1 MIRISK
7 ILLIA
12 TLVFTAC
19 STKDDGQD
27 TAGTD
32 GGGDTNSFDRGAMLE
47 NWADNIIVP
56 AFSNFK
62 SSTQQLEDLTVA
74 FTADPTEEN
83 LIALKSQFESSYIDF
98 QTVAM
103 FDLGKAEELSYRRF
117 LNTYPLAASE
127 VENKI
132 ESGSYNLELPS
143 SFKEQGFP
151 ALDYLLNGIGN
162 ANAEIV
168 AKYSSE
174 NYRNYLLDVSKRINS
189 LTAEVN
195 ASWQGDYRDTFVSNI
210 SSSST
215 GSVDKFTNKYIMY
228 YETFLR
234 SGKIGYPAG
243 AFTGNP
249 SPINVEAYYS
259 SDLSKK
265 LYVQSLKTTQ
275 DFFNGKYFNTS
286 QTGKSYKQYLE
297 FLERGDLA
305 NDIISQ
311 FNTINSQAANLDD
324 SFKSQVETNNT
335 LMLVAFD
342 ELQKEV
348 VLLKLDMVQALSIS
362 INYVDSD
369 GD

>member
-1 MIRISK
+1 MKKFSRI
-7 ILLIA
+7 LIFA
-12 TLVFTAC
+12 SLIFTAC
-19 STKDDGQD
+19 SSEDEGSGNNEVNT
-27 TAGTD
+27 
-32 GGGDTNSFDRGAMLE
+32 FDRGAMLE

-56 AFSNFK
+56 SFDNFK
-62 SSTQQLEDLTVA
+62 SSTQQLEDLTIA
-74 FTADPTEEN
+74 FTSNPSEEN
-83 LIALKSQFESSYIDF
+83 LVALRSQFESSYLDF

-103 FDLGKAEELSYRRF
+103 FDIGRAEELSYRRF
-117 LNTYPLAASE
+117 LNTYPLATSE
-127 VENKI
+127 VESKI
-132 ESGSYNLELPS
+132 ASGSHNLELPS
-143 SFKEQGFP
+143 SFTKQGFP
-151 ALDYLLNGIGN
+151 ALDYLLNGLGETD
-162 ANAEIV
+162 AEIV

-189 LTAEVN
+189 LTTEVN
-195 ASWQGDYRDTFVSNI
+195 SSWQGDYRDTFVSST

-215 GSVDKFTNKYIMY
+215 GSVDKFTNKFIMY

-243 AFTGNP
+243 AFTGTP

-259 SDLSKK
+259 VDLSKK
-265 LYVQSLKTTQ
+265 LYLQALKTTQ
-275 DFFNGKYFNTS
+275 DFFNGKHFNAS

-305 NDIISQ
+305 NDILSQ
-311 FNTINSQAANLDD
+311 FGTINSQASNLDT
-324 SFKSQVETNNT
+324 SFKSQVQTNNT

-342 ELQKEV
+342 ELQKGV

>member
-19 STKDDGQD
+19 STEDEGP
-27 TAGTD
+27 GTD
-32 GGGDTNSFDRGAMLE
+32 GGGETNSFDRGAMLE

-83 LIALKSQFESSYIDF
+83 LVALRSQFESSYIDF

-103 FDLGKAEELSYRRF
+103 FDLGKAEEVNFRRF

-127 VENKI
+127 LENKI
-132 ESGSYNLELPS
+132 ASGSYNLELPS

-151 ALDYLLNGIGN
+151 ALDYLLNGIGDT
-162 ANAEIV
+162 NAEIV

-195 ASWQGDYRDTFVSNI
+195 ASWQGDYRDTFVSNT

-215 GSVDKFTNKYIMY
+215 GSVDKLTNKYIMY
-228 YETFLR
+228 FETFLR
-234 SGKIGYPAG
+234 SGKIGYPSG
-243 AFTGNP
+243 VFTGTP

-259 SDLSKK
+259 ENLSKD
-265 LYVQSLKTTQ
+265 LYLKALQSTI
-275 DFFNGKYFNTS
+275 DFFNGKSFS
-286 QTGKSYKQYLE
+286 GGQTGKSFKQYLE
-297 FLERGDLA
+297 FLEREDLA
-305 NDIISQ
+305 SD
-311 FNTINSQAANLDD
+311 INSQFEVIKSQATKLNASL
-324 SFKSQVETNNT
+324 KSQVETDNT
-335 LMLVAFD
+335 VMLAAYD
-342 ELQKEV
+342 ELQKQV

>member
-19 STKDDGQD
+19 STDDDGP
-27 TAGTD
+27 GNE
-32 GGGDTNSFDRGAMLE
+32 GGGETDSFDRGAMLA
-47 NWADNIIVP
+47 NWADNMIIP

-62 SSTQQLEDLTVA
+62 SSTQQLEDLTDA

-83 LIALKSQFESSYIDF
+83 LLALRNQFENSYLDF

-103 FDLGKAEELSYRRF
+103 FDIGKAEELSYRRF

-132 ESGSYNLELPS
+132 SSGSYNLELPS

-151 ALDYLLNGIGN
+151 ALDYLLNGIGDTD
-162 ANAEIV
+162 AEIV

-174 NYRNYLLDVSKRINS
+174 NYKNYLLDVSKRINS

-195 ASWQGDYRDTFVSNI
+195 ASWQGDYRDTFVDNT

-228 YETFLR
+228 FETFLR
-234 SGKIGYPAG
+234 SGKIGYPSG
-243 AFTGNP
+243 VFTGSP
-249 SPINVEAYYS
+249 SPINAEAYYS
-259 SDLSKK
+259 DNLSKE
-265 LYVQSLKTTQ
+265 LYLKALQSTVDL
-275 DFFNGKYFNTS
+275 FNGKSFNGG

-297 FLERGDLA
+297 FLDRGDLA
-305 NDIISQ
+305 SDILSQ
-311 FNTINSQAANLDD
+311 FDAVKSQATKLDA
-324 SFKSQVETNNT
+324 SLKNQVETNNT
-335 LMLVAFD
+335 LMLAAYD
-342 ELQKEV
+342 ELQKVV

>member
-1 MIRISK
+1 MKNISRI
-7 ILLIA
+7 LIIA
-12 TLVFTAC
+12 SLIFTSC
-19 STKDDGQD
+19 SS
-27 TAGTD
+27 
-32 GGGDTNSFDRGAMLE
+32 GDESTPKEETTSFDRGEMLV

-56 AFSNFK
+56 AFSNFNN
-62 SSTQQLEDLTVA
+62 STQQLEDLTIA
-74 FTADPTEEN
+74 FTSNPSEES
-83 LIALKSQFESSYIDF
+83 LKALRNQFENSYLDF

-117 LNTYPLAASE
+117 LNTYPLATSE

-132 ESGSYNLELPS
+132 ISGSYNLELPS

-151 ALDYLLNGIGN
+151 ALDYLLNGVGEN
-162 ANAEIV
+162 DAEIV
-168 AKYSSE
+168 NKFSSA
-174 NYRNYLLDVSKRINS
+174 NYKNYLLDVSKRINS
-189 LTAEVN
+189 LTKKVN
-195 ASWQGDYRDTFVSNI
+195 VSWQGEYRDTFVNGI

-243 AFTGNP
+243 TFTGTP

-259 SDLSKK
+259 GDLSKK
-265 LYVQSLKTTQ
+265 LYLQALKTTE
-275 DFFNGKYFNTS
+275 DFFIGKHFNGGVA
-286 QTGKSYKQYLE
+286 GKSFKQYLE
-297 FLERGDLA
+297 FLERGDLSK
-305 NDIISQ
+305 NILSQ
-311 FNTINSQAANLDD
+311 FSKINAQASNLD
-324 SFKSQVETNNT
+324 SSLKNQVETNNT
-335 LMLVAFD
+335 VMLAAFD

-348 VLLKLDMVQALSIS
+348 VLFKLDMVQALSIS

>member
-19 STKDDGQD
+19 STEDDGP
-27 TAGTD
+27 GTGTE
-32 GGGDTNSFDRGAMLE
+32 GGGETNSFDRGAMLQD
-47 NWADNIIVP
+47 WADNIIVP

-62 SSTQQLEDLTVA
+62 SSTQQLEDLTLA

-83 LIALKSQFESSYIDF
+83 LIALRSQFESSYLDF

-103 FDLGKAEELSYRRF
+103 FDIGKAEELSYRRF

-132 ESGSYNLELPS
+132 ASGSYNLELPS

-151 ALDYLLNGIGN
+151 ALDYLLNGIGGN
-162 ANAEIV
+162 NAEIV

-174 NYRNYLLDVSKRINS
+174 NYRNYLLDVSKRVNT

-195 ASWQGDYRDTFVSNI
+195 ASWQGDYRDTFVSNT

-215 GSVDKFTNKYIMY
+215 GSVDKLTNKYIMY
-228 YETFLR
+228 FETFLR
-234 SGKIGYPAG
+234 SGKIGYPSG
-243 AFTGNP
+243 VFTGTP
-249 SPINVEAYYS
+249 SPINAEAYYS
-259 SDLSKK
+259 ENLSKD
-265 LYVQSLKTTQ
+265 LYLKALQSTV
-275 DFFNGKYFNTS
+275 DFFNGRSFNGG

-297 FLERGDLA
+297 FLDRGDLA
-305 NDIISQ
+305 GDIISQ
-311 FNTINSQAANLDD
+311 FDAIKSQATKLD
-324 SFKSQVETNNT
+324 SSLKSQVETDNT
-335 LMLVAFD
+335 QMLAAYD
-342 ELQKEV
+342 ELQKV
-348 VLLKLDMVQALSIS
+348 VVFLKLDMVQALSIS

>member
-7 ILLIA
+7 FLLIA
-12 TLVFTAC
+12 TLIFTAC
-19 STKDDGQD
+19 STGDDG
-27 TAGTD
+27 TD
-32 GGGDTNSFDRGAMLE
+32 NGGGDTDSFDRGAMLV
-47 NWADNIIVP
+47 NWADNIIIP

-62 SSTQQLEDLTVA
+62 SSTQQLEDLTAA
-74 FTADPTEEN
+74 FAADPTEEN
-83 LIALKSQFESSYIDF
+83 LVALRSQFESSYLDF

-103 FDLGKAEELSYRRF
+103 FDIGKAEELNYRRY
-117 LNTYPLAASE
+117 LNTYPLAASSVDE
-127 VENKI
+127 KI
-132 ESGSYNLELPS
+132 ASGSYDLELPS

-151 ALDYLLNGIGN
+151 ALDYLLNGIGSTD
-162 ANAEIV
+162 AEIV

-174 NYRNYLLDVSKRINS
+174 NYRNYLLDVAKRINS
-189 LTAEVN
+189 LTTEVN
-195 ASWQGDYRDTFVSNI
+195 ASWQGDYRDTFVSNT

-228 YETFLR
+228 FEAFLR
-234 SGKIGYPAG
+234 SGKIGYPSG
-243 AFTGNP
+243 VLTGTP

-259 SDLSKK
+259 ADLSKE
-265 LYVQSLKTTQ
+265 LYLKALQSTIDL
-275 DFFNGKYFNTS
+275 FNGKSFNGS

-297 FLERGDLA
+297 YLDRSDLA
-305 NDIISQ
+305 NDILNQFNAIISQ
-311 FNTINSQAANLDD
+311 ASNLNA
-324 SFKSQVETNNT
+324 SLKSQVETDNT
-335 LMLVAFD
+335 LMLAAHD

>member
-1 MIRISK
+1 MKKFSRI
-7 ILLIA
+7 LIVA
-12 TLVFTAC
+12 SLIFTAC
-19 STKDDGQD
+19 SSGDEGTGDNEVD
-27 TAGTD
+27 T
-32 GGGDTNSFDRGAMLE
+32 FDRGAMLE

-56 AFSNFK
+56 SFENFK
-62 SSTQQLEDLTVA
+62 GSTQQLEDLTIA
-74 FTADPTEEN
+74 FTSNPSKEN
-83 LIALKSQFESSYIDF
+83 LAALRSQFESSYLDF

-103 FDLGKAEELSYRRF
+103 FDIGRAEELNYRLF
-117 LNTYPLAASE
+117 LNTYPLATSG

-132 ESGSYNLELPS
+132 ASDAYNLELPS

-151 ALDYLLNGIGN
+151 ALDYLLNGLGETD
-162 ANAEIV
+162 AEIV

-174 NYRNYLLDVSKRINS
+174 SYRNYLLDVSKRINS

-195 ASWQGDYRDTFVSNI
+195 SSWQGDYRDTFISST

-243 AFTGNP
+243 AFTGTP

-259 SDLSKK
+259 TDLSKK
-265 LYVQSLKTTQ
+265 LYLRALKTTQ
-275 DFFNGKYFNTS
+275 DFFIGKHFNTS

-311 FNTINSQAANLDD
+311 FSTIISQATNLDG

>member
-1 MIRISK
+1 MKKISRIL
-7 ILLIA
+7 ILASLI
-12 TLVFTAC
+12 FTAC
-19 STKDDGQD
+19 SSENDGDESNENGVD
-27 TAGTD
+27 T
-32 GGGDTNSFDRGAMLE
+32 FDRGAMLA
-47 NWADNIIVP
+47 NWADNIIAP
-56 AFSNFK
+56 SFNNFK
-62 SSTQQLEDLTVA
+62 STTQQLEDLTLA
-74 FTADPTEEN
+74 FTLNPSEEN
-83 LIALKSQFESSYIDF
+83 LIALRNQFESSYVNF

-103 FDLGKAEELSYRRF
+103 FDIGKAEELSYRRF
-117 LNTYPLAASE
+117 LNTYPLATSD

-132 ESGSYNLELPS
+132 ASGSYNLELPS

-151 ALDYLLNGIGN
+151 ALDYLLNGLGETD
-162 ANAEIV
+162 ADIV
-168 AKYSSE
+168 AKYSAE
-174 NYRNYLLDVSKRINS
+174 NYKNYLLDVSKRINS
-189 LTAEVN
+189 LTEEVN
-195 ASWQGDYRDTFVSNI
+195 SSWQGDYRDTFVSGT

-215 GSVDKFTNKYIMY
+215 GSVDRFTNKYIMY

-243 AFTGNP
+243 AFTGTP

-259 SDLSKK
+259 ADLSKK
-265 LYVQSLKTTQ
+265 LYLQAIKTTQ
-275 DFFNGKYFNTS
+275 DFFNGKYFNS
-286 QTGKSYKQYLE
+286 SNTGMSYKQYLE
-297 FLERGDLA
+297 FLDRSDLA
-305 NDIISQ
+305 DDILSQ
-311 FNTINSQAANLDD
+311 FGTINSQAINLND

>member
-7 ILLIA
+7 LLLIA
-12 TLVFTAC
+12 TLIFTAC
-19 STKDDGQD
+19 STEDE
-27 TAGTD
+27 GTVD
-32 GGGDTNSFDRGAMLE
+32 GGGTETDSFDRGAMLA
-47 NWADNIIVP
+47 NWADNIIIP
-56 AFSNFK
+56 AFNSFK
-62 SSTQQLEDLTVA
+62 GSTQQLEDLTVA
-74 FTADPTEEN
+74 FTNDPSAEN
-83 LIALKSQFESSYIDF
+83 LTALRSSFESSYIDF

-103 FDLGKAEELSYRRF
+103 FDIGKAEELNYRRF
-117 LNTYPLAASE
+117 LNTYPLDATE

-132 ESGSYNLELPS
+132 ASGSHNLELPS

-151 ALDYLLNGIGN
+151 ALDYLLNGIGDTD
-162 ANAEIV
+162 AEIV
-168 AKYSSE
+168 AKYNSD

-189 LTAEVN
+189 LTTDVN
-195 ASWQGDYRDTFVSNI
+195 ASWQGEYRDTFVSNT

-228 YETFLR
+228 FETFLR
-234 SGKIGYPAG
+234 SGKIGYPSG
-243 AFTGNP
+243 IFTGSP

-259 SDLSKK
+259 ADLSKK
-265 LYVQSLKTTQ
+265 LYLEALKSMV
-275 DFFNGKYFNTS
+275 DFFNGQSYDGN

-297 FLERGDLA
+297 YLDRGDLA
-305 NDIISQ
+305 NDILSQFSSIISQ
-311 FNTINSQAANLDD
+311 ASNLDA
-324 SFKSQVETNNT
+324 SLKNQVETNNN
-335 LMLVAFD
+335 LMIAAYD

>member
-19 STKDDGQD
+19 STEDDGS
-27 TAGTD
+27 AVD
-32 GGGDTNSFDRGAMLE
+32 GKGETTSFDRGAMLE

-62 SSTQQLEDLTVA
+62 SSTQQLEDLTLA

-83 LIALKSQFESSYIDF
+83 LLALRSQFESSYIDF

-103 FDLGKAEELSYRRF
+103 FDLGKAEEINYRRF
-117 LNTYPLAASE
+117 MNTYPLAASE
-127 VENKI
+127 VDDKI
-132 ESGSYNLELPS
+132 ASGTYNLQLPS

-151 ALDYLLNGIGN
+151 ALDYLLYGIGET
-162 ANAEIV
+162 NAEIV
-168 AKYSSE
+168 GKYSSE
-174 NYRNYLLDVSKRINS
+174 NYRNYLLDVSKRINA

-195 ASWQGDYRDTFVSNI
+195 ASWQGDYRDTFVANT

-215 GSVDKFTNKYIMY
+215 GSVDKLTNKYIMY
-228 YETFLR
+228 FEAFLR
-234 SGKIGYPAG
+234 SGKIGFPSG
-243 AFTGNP
+243 VFTGTP

-259 SDLSKK
+259 NDLSKE
-265 LYVQSLKTTQ
+265 LYMKALESYL
-275 DFFNGKYFNTS
+275 DFFIGRSFNGG
-286 QTGKSYKQYLE
+286 QTGKSFKQYLE
-297 FLERGDLA
+297 FLDREDLA
-305 NDIISQ
+305 TDIINQ
-311 FNTINSQAANLDD
+311 FDVIMTQATNLNTSLKN
-324 SFKSQVETNNT
+324 QVETNNT
-335 LMLVAFD
+335 VMLAAYD
-342 ELQKEV
+342 ELQKAV

>member
-1 MIRISK
+1 MKNFSRI
-7 ILLIA
+7 LIFA
-12 TLVFTAC
+12 SLIFTAC
-19 STKDDGQD
+19 SSEDEGSGNNEVD
-27 TAGTD
+27 T
-32 GGGDTNSFDRGAMLE
+32 FDRGAMLE

-56 AFSNFK
+56 SFENFK
-62 SSTQQLEDLTVA
+62 SSTQQLEDLTIA
-74 FTADPTEEN
+74 FTSNPSEEN
-83 LIALKSQFESSYIDF
+83 LVALRSQFESSYLDF

-103 FDLGKAEELSYRRF
+103 FDIGRAEELSYRRF
-117 LNTYPLAASE
+117 LNTYPLATSE
-127 VENKI
+127 VESKI
-132 ESGSYNLELPS
+132 ASDSHNLELPS
-143 SFKEQGFP
+143 SFTEQGFP
-151 ALDYLLNGIGN
+151 ALDYLLNGLGETD
-162 ANAEIV
+162 AEIV
-168 AKYSSE
+168 TKYASE

-189 LTAEVN
+189 LTTEVN
-195 ASWQGDYRDTFVSNI
+195 SSWQGDYRDTFVSST

-243 AFTGNP
+243 AFTGTP
-249 SPINVEAYYS
+249 SPINAEAYYS
-259 SDLSKK
+259 ADLSKK
-265 LYVQSLKTTQ
+265 LYLQALKTTQ
-275 DFFNGKYFNTS
+275 DFFNGKHFNAS

-305 NDIISQ
+305 NDILSQ
-311 FNTINSQAANLDD
+311 FGTINSQASNLDT
-324 SFKSQVETNNT
+324 SFKSQVQTNNT

-342 ELQKEV
+342 ELQKGV